1 MKTVRQ
7 LVSFRNIV
15 PLISII
21 LAFLGA
27 TGFLENLG
35 YASDKI
41 ILVILGVLAVD
52 TVVERLG
59 YLIRI
64 EDKVNSLSSV
74 ISKPKFLSRALLND
88 EEPFEQF
95 VGGGQDVLISGV
107 ALGATAGPHRAFFR
121 KTVQQG
127 TNLRFLL
134 LDPNS
139 QCVEFAARS
148 HGTSPESLRN
158 DLLSTLGY
166 IKELKEALGDSRNG
180 SIQVRLL
187 RTVPEAGIAM
197 RDGNRDTGV
206 IRCEP
211 YLYQTD
217 VSERPAFRL
226 TLSDDGV
233 AYHRYRD
240 AIERMWNDSLPYQPA

>member
-1 MKTVRQ
+1 MKTIRQ
-7 LVSFRNIV
+7 LVSFRNVV
-15 PLISII
+15 PLITII

-27 TGFLENLG
+27 IGFLQNMG
-35 YASDKI
+35 FASDKI

-64 EDKVNSLSSV
+64 EDKVNSLSLMASR
-74 ISKPKFLSRALLND
+74 PRFLSRALLNVD
-88 EEPFEQF
+88 ESFEQF
-95 VGGGQDVLISGV
+95 VARGQDVLISGV
-107 ALGATAGPHRAFFR
+107 ALGGTVGPLRAFFR

-139 QCVEFAARS
+139 QCIEFAARS
-148 HGTSPESLRN
+148 HGTSPELMRN
-158 DLLSTLGY
+158 DILSSLGY
-166 IKELKEALGDSRNG
+166 IKELKESLGDSG
-180 SIQVRLL
+180 GDFIQVRLL
-187 RTVPEAGIAM
+187 RAIPEAGIVM
-197 RDGNRDTGV
+197 RDGNRDTGE
-206 IRCEP
+206 IRCEL

-226 TLSDDGV
+226 TPGDG
-233 AYHRYRD
+233 ATYHRYRD
-240 AIERMWNDSLPYQPA
+240 VIERMWNDSLPHQTA